1 MGEPVG
7 PLTPVVP
14 VFREL
19 DATTAARISTEAKAM
34 QPWLVDLRRHFHR
47 HPELG
52 WREVATTARI
62 VKELSQL
69 GYEVVAGKD
78 FLGDTPRLG
87 LSRDPIPGEGDT
99 GCIAI
104 HDTGR
109 PGPTVCLRV
118 DIDALP
124 ITEATTG
131 HVPADAGYAS
141 TVDGVMHSCGHDGHI
156 AIGLGVARLLRPM
169 LAGGCGKLKLLFQP
183 AEEGVRGANSVV
195 AAGWVD
201 DVDLFVAIHLGLGV
215 PSGSV
220 AFGVHGFLAS
230 RKYAVELTG
239 RAAHA
244 GKAPEKGRNAL
255 LAACHMVPGLHALA
269 RSSASG
275 ARVNVGVLEAGKA
288 VNIVPEKAR
297 FELEMRTETN
307 DALDRLER
315 RCLRL
320 IASTAEAHEVEHAT
334 VLSGRSGAWR
344 NPDDFVAW
352 ASGIGRT
359 LGTFSSVPT
368 DHPFGAG
375 EDATTLA
382 GVVDRR
388 GGKAGII
395 VLGADLSGDHHTPE
409 FDFDEGALWEG
420 VQLISALVAG
430 AIEIVQT

>member
-7 PLTPVVP
+7 GLAPEVAG
-14 VFREL
+14 FREL
-19 DATTAARISTEAKAM
+19 DATTAARISAEAKAL
-34 QPWLVDLRRHFHR
+34 QPWLVELRRHFHR
-47 HPELG
+47 YPELG

-62 VKELSQL
+62 VEELSQL
-69 GYEVVAGKD
+69 GYEVVAGKE
-78 FLGDTPRLG
+78 FLGDTLRLG
-87 LSRDPIPGEGDT
+87 ISRAPIPGEGDT

-109 PGPTVCLRV
+109 PGPAVCLRV

-131 HVPADAGYAS
+131 HVPADAGFAS
-141 TVDGVMHSCGHDGHI
+141 TVEGVMHSCGHDGHI

-195 AAGWVD
+195 AAGWMD
-201 DVDLFVAIHLGLGV
+201 DVDLFAAIHLGLGV

-220 AFGVHGFLAS
+220 AFSVHGFLAS

-244 GKAPEKGRNAL
+244 GKAPEEGRNAL
-255 LAACHMVPGLHALA
+255 LAACQMVSGLHALA
-269 RSSASG
+269 QSSAPG
-275 ARVNVGVLEAGKA
+275 VRVNVGVLNAGKA
-288 VNIVPEKAR
+288 VNIVPEEAR
-297 FELEMRTETN
+297 FELEMRAETN

-334 VLSGRSGAWR
+334 VLCGRSGAWR
-344 NPDDFVAW
+344 NPHDFVAW
-352 ASGIGRT
+352 ASGIDRM
-359 LGTFSSVPT
+359 LGTFPLVLT
-368 DHPFGAG
+368 DHRFGAG

-395 VLGADLSGDHHTPE
+395 VLGADLVGDHHTPE
-409 FDFDEGALWEG
+409 FDFDENVLWQG
-420 VQLISALVAG
+420 VQLLTALAAG
-430 AIEIVQT
+430 AMEVV